1 VTPTQPERHPLIPP
15 IVCAGQARQN
25 VRMSDDELV
34 AYLRRCNEADNHRYA
49 EVARRFGAEAL
60 LDSHLP
66 MLDLVDELARDWQA
80 MDPADERYAGL
91 TYALRVMVR
100 AYTNN
105 PFK

>member
-1 VTPTQPERHPLIPP
+1 MRVGSE
-15 IVCAGQARQN
+15 ARQT
-25 VRMSDDELV
+25 VKMSDDELV

-49 EVARRFGAEAL
+49 EVVNRFGEEAL

-91 TYALRVMVR
+91 AYALRVMVR
-100 AYTNN
+100 AYTSY
-105 PFK
+105 PFSAR